1 MRRSETRKCTFSLL
15 LVRFFLLKC
24 FSFSKVL
31 ILKVQSC
38 KLYNN
43 KYMVPSIQVGN
54 TEIFVF
60 IAVLD
65 FKLFSRKL
73 FFINRKDNYKLLK
86 SKLFLKKIA
95 NFTGKLLQN
104 YKEFECKIF
113 KIFFKHV
120 SDHLSVLFQ
129 SVLYL

>member
-15 LVRFFLLKC
+15 FVRFFLLKC

-43 KYMVPSIQVGN
+43 KYMVPSIQVAN

-65 FKLFSRKL
+65 FKLFSRKV